1 MSIFVPLFWLAGT
14 PFHATALCLSAG
26 EGRMEPPALSGG
38 CEKVDTG
45 VETHAEFYRESVQ
58 VLSEA

>member
-1 MSIFVPLFWLAGT
+1 MSNFVPLFWLAGT
-14 PFHATALCLSAG
+14 PFHATALRLSAG
-26 EGRMEPPALSGG
+26 EGRMPPALSGG
-38 CEKVDTG
+38 CEKVDSG

>member
-1 MSIFVPLFWLAGT
+1 
-14 PFHATALCLSAG
+14 
-26 EGRMEPPALSGG
+26 MEPPALSGG